1 MLLLFNQNV
10 TGSLRARS
18 LLTLIG
24 GKGSEF
30 CWKKKAFG
38 TEKCESEDGL
48 PSVTNVTHPL
58 LHL

>member
-30 CWKKKAFG
+30 F
-38 TEKCESEDGL
+38 
-48 PSVTNVTHPL
+48 
-58 LHL
+58 